1 MDAVPED
8 IAAFLDISVEDAQAM
23 IEEAGHLMEQE
34 RERAREELLQ
44 PEPSQDTDTDMED
57 NAGDGETFAD
67 VEDGPVEETDE

>member
-1 MDAVPED
+1 MDAIPED

-23 IEEAGHLMEQE
+23 IEEAGRLMEDE

-44 PEPSQDTDTDMED
+44 PASSQDADTYMHD

-67 VEDGPVEETDE
+67 VEDGQVEESDE